1 MANESL
7 IIRCKLEEVSP
18 IAKLII
24 KQFTL
29 DQPVIVKVFPNYN
42 PASVAALEAKFTKV
56 DALINPSLLIGKIS
70 QATQSI
76 NSESEALLP
85 QLFIFEGYLNR
96 AKNLSV
102 EPKYF
107 GITLIRKAINAEN
120 VEGVIDGLD
129 TFIKAIADGT
139 NQAKLI
145 AEGMTAQQIAYLS
158 TTKTSLLNKKTD
170 RILLNSQK
178 ESLVKDNYVLI
189 NSLWADLTDI
199 CDVGKRVFKNTD
211 AIKVKSY
218 TMTNIL
224 GEVRRQVN
232 LNGFKGIVSFED
244 VNLNGASIELLP
256 LEAGRRRTTKSK
268 KGGTFLI
275 PRITPGSYILNVS
288 LKGYE
293 KFSINIE
300 IENGNFLAQNIQLVP
315 LAKTA
320 TS

>member
-1 MANESL
+1 MANENL

-18 IAKLII
+18 IAKII
-24 KQFTL
+24 LKQFAI
-29 DQPVIVKVFPNYN
+29 DQTEIVKLYPNYN
-42 PASVAALEAKFTKV
+42 AAYVTTIETKFTKV

-76 NSESEALLP
+76 NTEASALLP
-85 QLFIFEGYLNR
+85 QLNIFEGYVNR

-107 GITLIRKAINAEN
+107 GISSIRVAINKEN
-120 VEGVIDGLD
+120 IEGVIDGLD
-129 TFIKAIADGT
+129 TFIKVIADGT

-158 TTKTSLLNKKTD
+158 TTKSSLLNKKTD
-170 RILLNSQK
+170 RTLLSNQK
-178 ESLVKDNYVLI
+178 ENLVKDNYVLI
-189 NSLWADLTDI
+189 NSLWADLTDL
-199 CDVGKRVFKNTD
+199 CDVGKRVFKNTNPK
-211 AIKVKSY
+211 KVKNY
-218 TMTNIL
+218 TMNNLI
-224 GEVRRQVN
+224 GEVRRQVS
-232 LNGFKGIVSFED
+232 LNGFKGIVSSQD
-244 VNLNGASIELLP
+244 VNLNGAFIELLP

-268 KGGTFLI
+268 KGGIFQI

-293 KFSINIE
+293 KFSVNVI
-300 IENGNFLAQNIQLVP
+300 IENGNFLAQNIHLVP
-315 LAKTA
+315 ISNTA

>member
-1 MANESL
+1 MSNQTL
-7 IIRCKLEEVSP
+7 NIRCKLEEVSP
-18 IAKLII
+18 ITKII
-24 KQFTL
+24 LKQFTL
-29 DQPVIVKVFPNYN
+29 DQSVIVKVYPNYT
-42 PASVAALEAKFTKV
+42 VAYVTAIEAKFTKV

-76 NSESEALLP
+76 NTEASALLP
-85 QLFIFEGYLNR
+85 QLYIFEGYVNR
-96 AKNLSV
+96 AKGLSV

-107 GITLIRKAINAEN
+107 GISSIRVAINKEN
-120 VEGVIDGLD
+120 IEGVIDGLD
-129 TFIKAIADGT
+129 IFIKAIADGT

-158 TTKTSLLNKKTD
+158 TTKSSLLNKKTD
-170 RILLNSQK
+170 RTLLSNQK
-178 ESLVKDNYVLI
+178 ESLVKDNHVLI
-189 NSLWADLTDI
+189 NSLWADLTDL

-211 AIKVKSY
+211 AIKVKGY
-218 TMTNIL
+218 TMNNLI
-224 GEVRRQVN
+224 GEVRRQVS
-232 LNGFKGIVSFED
+232 LNGFKGIVSSED

-256 LEAGRRRTTKSK
+256 LEAGRRRTAKSK
-268 KGGTFLI
+268 KGGIFQI

-293 KFSINIE
+293 KFSVNIL

-315 LAKTA
+315 ISKTA